1 MESVLGGIL
10 AFFIALV
17 SYKGFRDTNFYER
30 YLFDVTRIL
39 KDKEYHRLFTS
50 AFLHNS
56 WFHFGFNL
64 IALLSFSGEVEYYF
78 GWWQYLVLFFGSVL
92 FGDLLALY
100 FHRNHE
106 YRAVGA
112 SGGISGLVMA
122 FIITAPQSSISFIL
136 IPIEI
141 RSWIFGL
148 AYVLIT
154 IIAIKRSN
162 DNIGHEAHLGGAIA
176 GVLLALA
183 FDPGLFMPRIWLIA
197 AILIPCIVF
206 LWLNIT
212 NPAFFLIP
220 DNWSFGSRTPKSP
233 LRIRHKKKKLSK
245 EEELDLLLKK
255 IKKKGLG
262 SLTQKEKDRLEELSK
277 D

>member
-10 AFFIALV
+10 AFFIALA
-17 SYKGFRDTNFYER
+17 SYMGFRDRTFYER
-30 YLFDVTRIL
+30 YLFDATSVLR
-39 KDKEYHRLFTS
+39 DKEYHRLFTS
-50 AFLHNS
+50 AFLHGS
-56 WFHFGFNL
+56 WFHLGFNL

-100 FHRNHE
+100 FHRNHQ

-122 FIITAPQSSISFIL
+122 FIITAPNSSISFIL

-141 RSWIFGL
+141 RSWILGI

-183 FDPGLFMPRIWLIA
+183 FDPGLFIPRLWLIA

-212 NPAFFLIP
+212 NPTFFLIP
-220 DNWSFGSRTPKSP
+220 DNWSFGSRKPKSP
-233 LRIRHKKKKLSK
+233 LKISHKKKKISK

-262 SLTQKEKDRLEELSK
+262 SLTQKEKNRLEELSK
-277 D
+277 E